1 MKFCGEFDK
10 AFLPKIHRLSWGYMS
25 NKHLRGVNM
34 SSIIRR
40 LPHVK
45 ERTGLGRSS
54 IYSFMKAG
62 SFPRPV
68 SLGARSVGWLESDI
82 TEWIESRPLA
92 PRVSQAVATDAAD
105 LKGAA

>member
-1 MKFCGEFDK
+1 
-10 AFLPKIHRLSWGYMS
+10 MS

-34 SSIIRR
+34 SSIIQR

-54 IYSFMKAG
+54 IYSGVKAG

-68 SLGARSVGWLESDI
+68 SLGARAVGWLESDI
-82 TEWIESRPLA
+82 TAWIESRPLA
-92 PRVSQAVATDAAD
+92 PRVSHAIAPYAAD
-105 LKGAA
+105 FKGAA